1 MRRSRPTSSH
11 PQSCSRFVSIFAIIL
26 FCLQL
31 GFFVLKTESPIS
43 SSSTLP
49 LSAGASSKQIRRV
62 VREGASVQKVRP
74 PPSSSSSLPA
84 DECDDWECS
93 GQKQRSTA
101 RTENVIEAR
110 PKRLTNT
117 NTKDEVTNTNT
128 KDEDELIIGAGSAVK
143 DNLEEKEN
151 PSVNDIDAKT
161 TTDDPV
167 QPITNAEKVS
177 KETRNTN
184 TKKRYNGYH
193 RASPDASSSTTSTT
207 SSFSWTTSTATR
219 KQTHVA
225 RDFFVENRA
234 VSAADLQRIDSSS
247 ITSFIATGG
256 RFPILIV
263 TCDRAEMLAKTLD
276 SISSVRG
283 VTKDDVFVIQDGR
296 NEAVS
301 QVLASRGT
309 KSHKRVD
316 PFALRGNNPMDGPI
330 IDGAQRIAQH
340 YNYALTHMFDSAFPT
355 APAVIIV
362 EDDFL
367 FSPDFYEYFHAV
379 APAIEADPTLWL
391 ASAWNDNGFDYLVAD
406 PFSLRRTAFFPGL
419 GWLLPRKLFKYELQP
434 KWPSTHWDHWMR
446 DPIQH
451 NGRDVIY
458 PEINRNYHAGIKGT
472 FMDSGTHNRYF
483 GSIAM
488 QADPAF
494 TWDTPVGAA
503 AIEEITIGNYE
514 RRLLSLLTDK
524 ETVHLKSV
532 TEISSFSEGIGVV
545 WYSCPPNEEN
555 HNKMRAVAGFFGVW
569 HEGGRGSRDGVHE
582 LWWLGSAKLILI
594 NAFPGLPP
602 GMLIPGS
609 TMPSSLARAMPV
621 GHVPLEWDA
630 FIAVNRP
637 QLPKHKDLFG
647 AITSSPLSHLDGG
660 DDANGQPDTDASG
673 NTGKGASVIVYVHD
687 AEDEEGE
694 GHEHSKFMG
703 DLSLKTNS
711 RLAGLAKDDNTND
724 GRKGFGGGKNG
735 ESKVGALPANVK
747 IIPSKKSGLSCTN
760 VCEDYNP
767 SSFCISTF
775 LRVINDC
782 SSLKAN
788 FPCKAC
794 GDSIGSD
801 QPAYVF
807 SPGDPDSGMCLVNG
821 DAKLFSCEGS
831 HAKTQRLCA
840 CMDA

>member
-1 MRRSRPTSSH
+1 MRRSHSSSK
-11 PQSCSRFVSIFAIIL
+11 PPSCSRFVIAIAIII
-26 FCLQL
+26 FGLQL
-31 GFFVLKTESPIS
+31 TFFLLKTESPSRPLAQSLSASAS
-43 SSSTLP
+43 SSST
-49 LSAGASSKQIRRV
+49 RRV
-62 VREGASVQKVRP
+62 RTTVRTPAQ
-74 PPSSSSSLPA
+74 PPSASASKTS
-84 DECDDWECS
+84 DEECDDWECG
-93 GQKQRSTA
+93 GQKRVSRSVSEKDNTGVDA
-101 RTENVIEAR
+101 PT
-110 PKRLTNT
+110 TNT
-117 NTKDEVTNTNT
+117 NKKRLENENINDN
-128 KDEDELIIGAGSAVK
+128 ELVMGAG
-143 DNLEEKEN
+143 L
-151 PSVNDIDAKT
+151 
-161 TTDDPV
+161 
-167 QPITNAEKVS
+167 S
-177 KETRNTN
+177 KEPLVATMDQPASEIDSKATVIAPKESKN
-184 TKKRYNGYH
+184 TKKRSNGYH
-193 RASPDASSSTTSTT
+193 RASPDSSSL
-207 SSFSWTTSTATR
+207 SSLSWTTGTTTATR

-234 VSAADLQRIDSSS
+234 VAATDVQRIDSSS
-247 ITSFIATGG
+247 MTSYIATGG

-276 SISSVRG
+276 SIFSVRG

-301 QVLASRGT
+301 QVLSSRGART
-309 KSHKRVD
+309 HKKVD
-316 PFALRGNNPMDGPI
+316 PYALRGNNPMDGPI
-330 IDGAQRIAQH
+330 IDGAQKIAQH
-340 YNYALTHMFDSAFPT
+340 YNYALSHMFDSAFPT
-355 APAVIIV
+355 APAVIVV

-406 PFSLRRTAFFPGL
+406 PFALRRTAFFPGL
-419 GWLLPRKLFKYELQP
+419 GWLLPRRLFKNELQP

-446 DPIQH
+446 DPVQH

-494 TWDTPVGAA
+494 SWDTPVGAA
-503 AIEEITIGNYE
+503 AIEDITIGSYE
-514 RRLLSLLTDK
+514 RRLLSLLSDK
-524 ETVHLKSV
+524 DTVHLKTVS
-532 TEISSFSEGIGVV
+532 EISSFSEGIGVV

-555 HNKMRAVAGFFGVW
+555 HNKMRSVAGFFGVW

-594 NAFPGLPP
+594 NAFPGMPP

-609 TMPSSLARAMPV
+609 TMSSSLSRAMPA
-621 GHVPLEWDA
+621 GHNPLEWDA

-637 QLPKHKDLFG
+637 QLPRHKDLFG

-660 DDANGQPDTDASG
+660 DDANGQPDNDVGANAG
-673 NTGKGASVIVYVHD
+673 GKGSSVVVYIHD
-687 AEDEEGE
+687 AEDEEKE
-694 GHEHSKFMG
+694 EHEHSKFMG

-711 RLAGLAKDDNTND
+711 RLAGLVKDDTTKSIA
-724 GRKGFGGGKNG
+724 GG

-747 IIPSKKSGLSCTN
+747 IIASKKSGLSCTD
-760 VCEDYNP
+760 VCEDFNP

-782 SSLKAN
+782 SSLKSN

-794 GDSIGSD
+794 GDSIGAD
-801 QPAYVF
+801 QPAYVY
-807 SPGDPDSGMCLVNG
+807 SPGDPESGMCLVNG

-840 CMDA
+840 CMDVA